1 MKIRIYDIGELA
13 SSTAYVEYSLQI
25 EPVYSETLN
34 ETFDTLSCTLPY
46 MERKT
51 PFEPQRL
58 VIFYNDNHEIVSRMV
73 ITKDDVEV
81 VSHEEQ
87 LYKHTLICA
96 EFMQNFNKHYIK
108 DMKFSQPPK
117 PKKIDYAGWSFMYYN
132 SSTDAANPNYSC
144 LALGSTYAGLVMPC
158 SIILNAYEKVKSVRI
173 HSDMYAMDKTETLK
187 GYDVI
192 SGSVS
197 KYGGQSRNT
206 LKVYH
211 GDTQVYEDT
220 YIYSS
225 SGDENDIVFET
236 ASEITKLGLDSG
248 EQRTVQFF
256 FNNNYAN
263 SGITPIDGF
272 STDRPFIDLHLRL
285 EVETYYFTLWDVLEE
300 IRLADYQKYSKHSND
315 NGNFA
320 NGVRMPS
327 GALKTKLQSIIA
339 PEIVIQQMT
348 TYQALDEIAKILD
361 GVWKIDNDSN
371 ELEIEYLNNLDA
383 TKSISDTA
391 DEKLSLSDNN
401 YADTLVCYYQNGK
414 PNQDNLKITPS
425 NTSWKRVEGASLGAF
440 NISNMVLKLDSPIED
455 IAKFEVFISSA
466 RFSMSYNLGTQ
477 NPTSR
482 FVYLEDY
489 YLDITDF
496 ICSSEEYTMLT
507 YKDGKGSGESD
518 LITPTTLNSVYF
530 EQGSNTIP
538 VLTPSTNILGIT
550 LYTLVYAIR
559 SALCKKFGFDT
570 GNSYYG
576 THTHEWYLDAD
587 SPSGFF
593 GSTLDACFRVAYKTS
608 IEGKLKIEGREDKN
622 NYEILTNTGVGEP
635 SMDKLGN
642 NMFGLAC
649 KVAQP
654 ELVKTLKFSTFDER
668 IKKGDIQIIDDEIW
682 RADVVNTTL
691 YNDYVLSRVV
701 FVKNFNQLSRRIE
714 VNQQQRF
721 YEVQKEIKSEDVIT
735 EYFKFSS
742 KDVVETKK
750 TDWDLKTAL
759 DKNFGYLFATN
770 FINGSNLNDVVD
782 NYTLDGEVKIGQC
795 CYINGASL
803 TSDAT
808 SYLNMP
814 FISFGAANS
823 LFFKAWFNHPLS
835 ASYEV
840 KSNPY
845 RNVVVRYTDNSGF
858 IDTCSLY
865 FFNFDKSK
873 QIQTA
878 ARIPYLNADKIKYIS
893 LDDYYVHKRPNE
905 IMGLTFQLTLVPHK
919 DDLNVIFFGESLSV
933 RNTLITGKL
942 RNTCTYLS
950 GTEKYSLFDKKGKGT
965 KYTTDQISAVY
976 LDDDS
981 GRFKVESS
989 IAMNYQHLSW
999 AICDEHDNIIIALNQ
1014 EDDGRFWYYPK
1025 GRSR

>member
-1 MKIRIYDIGELA
+1 MKIRIYNIGG
-13 SSTAYVEYSLQI
+13 STYTDYSLQV

-46 MERKT
+46 MEKKE

-58 VIFYNDNHEIVSRMV
+58 VIFYNDNEEIVSRMV
-73 ITKDDVEV
+73 ITKDEVEV
-81 VSHEEQ
+81 VSHEKQ
-87 LYKHTLICA
+87 LYKHSLVCTEYI
-96 EFMQNFNKHYIK
+96 QNFNKHYIK

-117 PKKIDYAGWSFMYYN
+117 PKKVDCAGWSFMYYN

-144 LALGSTYAGLVMPC
+144 LALGPVYAGLNMPC
-158 SIILNAYEKVKSVRI
+158 TIVLNAHEKVKSVRV
-173 HSDMYAMDKTETLK
+173 HSDMYAMDKNETLK
-187 GYDVI
+187 GYDAFK
-192 SGSVS
+192 GSVS
-197 KYGGQSRNT
+197 KYGGQSRDT
-206 LKVYH
+206 LKVYQ

-220 YIYSS
+220 NIYSS
-225 SGDENDIVFET
+225 SGDENDTIFDT
-236 ASEITKLGLDSG
+236 ASEITKMGLDSG
-248 EQRTVQFF
+248 TQRTIQLF
-256 FNNNYAN
+256 FNNDYAN
-263 SGITPIDGF
+263 SGITPIDDF
-272 STDRPFIDLHLRL
+272 SVDRPFIDLHLRL
-285 EVETYYFTLWDVLEE
+285 EVETYYYTLWDILEE
-300 IRLADYQKYSKHSND
+300 IRLADFQRYNKYSND
-315 NGNFA
+315 TGKFS

-348 TYQALDEIAKILD
+348 TYQALDEVAKILD
-361 GVWKIDNDSN
+361 GIWKIDKDSN
-371 ELEIEYLNNLDA
+371 ELEIEYLNNLNA
-383 TKSISDTA
+383 NENASDTA

-414 PNQDNLKITPS
+414 TNQDNLKFTPS
-425 NTSWKRVEGASLGAF
+425 TASWKNVEGPGLGAF
-440 NISNMVLKLDSPIED
+440 NISNMLLKLDSPIED
-455 IAKFEVFISSA
+455 IVKFEVYIYKA
-466 RFSMSYNLGTQ
+466 TLSMSYNLGSQ

-482 FVYLEDY
+482 FIFLEDY

-507 YKDGKGSGESD
+507 YKASKESGESD

-530 EQGSNTIP
+530 EQGGDTIP
-538 VLTPSTNILGIT
+538 VLMPSTNLFGIT

-576 THTHEWYLDAD
+576 THTHEWYISINTPEDAFVKM
-587 SPSGFF
+587 PN
-593 GSTLDACFRVAYKTS
+593 AMFRVAYKTS
-608 IEGKLKIEGREDKN
+608 LNGKLKVSGREDKQ

-654 ELVKTLKFSTFDER
+654 ELVKTLKFSTFDKR

-735 EYFKFSS
+735 EYLKFSS
-742 KDVVETKK
+742 KDIVESKE
-750 TDWDLKTAL
+750 TDWYLKTIINH
-759 DKNFGYLFATN
+759 NFAYLLATN
-770 FINGSNLNDVVD
+770 FINGSSLTNIIK
-782 NYTLDGEVKIGQC
+782 NYTLDGEVKIGHC
-795 CYINGASL
+795 VYYNNDTDGGDYDFL
-803 TSDAT
+803 K
-808 SYLNMP
+808 YLNIAYM
-814 FISFGAANS
+814 SFGAANS
-823 LFFKAWFNHPLS
+823 LFFKTWFNHPLN
-835 ASYEV
+835 AGYEV
-840 KSNPY
+840 RTEPY
-845 RNVVVRYTDNSGF
+845 RNVVVPYTDNSGF
-858 IDTCSLY
+858 VDSCNLTWFNYDKTENLSSTTRELSYLSSSKKTYIDLR
-865 FFNFDKSK
+865 N
-873 QIQTA
+873 
-878 ARIPYLNADKIKYIS
+878 
-893 LDDYYVHKRPNE
+893 YYVHKRPNE
-905 IMGLTFQLTLVPHK
+905 IMGLTYQLAFIPR
-919 DDLNVIFFGESLSV
+919 DDDMNVIFFGEGLSV

-965 KYTTDQISAVY
+965 KYTNDQVSVVSI
-976 LDDDS
+976 DDNS
-981 GRFKVESS
+981 GRYKIEST

-999 AICDEHDNIIIALNQ
+999 AICDEQDNIIIALNQ
-1014 EDDGRFWYYPK
+1014 EDDGRFWFYPRGK
-1025 GRSR
+1025 WR

>member
-46 MERKT
+46 MEKKE

-58 VIFYNDNHEIVSRMV
+58 VIFYNDNQEIVSRMV
-73 ITKDDVEV
+73 ITKDEVEV
-81 VSHEEQ
+81 VAHEKQ
-87 LYKHTLICA
+87 LYKHSLVCT
-96 EFMQNFNKHYIK
+96 EYMQNFNKHYIK

-117 PKKIDYAGWSFMYYN
+117 PKKVDYAGWSFMYYN

-144 LALGSTYAGLVMPC
+144 LALGPIYAGLNLPC
-158 SIILNAYEKVKSVRI
+158 TIILNAHEKVKSVRV

-187 GYDVI
+187 GYDTI

-197 KYGGQSRNT
+197 RYGGQSRDT
-206 LKVYH
+206 LRVYQ
-211 GDTQVYEDT
+211 GDTQVYENT

-225 SGDENDIVFET
+225 SGDENDTVFDT
-236 ASEITKLGLDSG
+236 ASEITKMGLDSG
-248 EQRTVQFF
+248 SQRTIQFF
-256 FNNNYAN
+256 FNNDYAN
-263 SGITPIDGF
+263 SGITPIDDF

-285 EVETYYFTLWDVLEE
+285 EVETYYYTLWDVLEE

-361 GVWKIDNDSN
+361 GIWKIDKDSN
-371 ELEIEYLNNLDA
+371 ELEIEYLNNLNA
-383 TKSISDTA
+383 NENTSDTA

-414 PNQDNLKITPS
+414 PNQNNLKFTPS
-425 NTSWKRVEGASLGAF
+425 NTSWKKVEGASLGAF
-440 NISNMVLKLDSPIED
+440 NISNMILKLDSPIED
-455 IAKFEVFISSA
+455 IVKFEVFIASG

-482 FVYLEDY
+482 FIYLENY

-507 YKDGKGSGESD
+507 YKDSKGSGESD
-518 LITPTTLNSVYF
+518 LISPTTLNSVYF
-530 EQGSNTIP
+530 EQGSDTIP

-550 LYTLVYAIR
+550 LYTLIYAIR

-576 THTHEWYLDAD
+576 THTHEWSLNIE
-587 SPSGFF
+587 SPNNAF
-593 GSTLDACFRVAYKTS
+593 GSIVDASFRVAYKTS
-608 IEGKLKIEGREDKN
+608 INGKLKVSGREDKN
-622 NYEILTNTGVGEP
+622 NYEILSNTGVGEP

-654 ELVKTLKFSTFDER
+654 ELVKTLKFNTFDER

-682 RADVVNTTL
+682 RADVVNTSI
-691 YNDYVLSRVV
+691 YNDYVSSRVV

-735 EYFKFSS
+735 EYLKFSS
-742 KDVVETKK
+742 KDVIESKK
-750 TDWDLKTAL
+750 TDWNLKTIL
-759 DKNFGYLFATN
+759 DKNFAYLLATN
-770 FINGSNLNDVVD
+770 FINGTNLTNVVST
-782 NYTLDGEVKIGQC
+782 YTLGGEVKIGQC
-795 CYINGASL
+795 CFFNEANSS
-803 TSDAT
+803 SDITA
-808 SYLNMP
+808 YLNMP

-823 LFFKAWFNHPLS
+823 LFFKTWFNHPLS
-835 ASYEV
+835 GGYEV
-840 KSNPY
+840 KTNPY
-845 RNVVVRYTDNSGF
+845 RNVVVPYTDSNGF

-865 FFNFDKSK
+865 FFNFDKTK
-873 QIQTA
+873 NIGAT
-878 ARIPYLNADKIKYIS
+878 ARIPYSIADKIKYIS
-893 LDDYYVHKRPNE
+893 LDKYYIHKRPNE
-905 IMGLTFQLTLVPHK
+905 IMGFTFQITFIPHK
-919 DDLNVIFFGESLSV
+919 DDLNVIFFGEGLSV
-933 RNTLITGKL
+933 QNTLITGKL

-965 KYTTDQISAVY
+965 KYIDDEVSVVY
-976 LDDDS
+976 LEDTS
-981 GRFKVESS
+981 GRFKVESN

-999 AICDEHDNIIIALNQ
+999 AICDEQDNIIIALNQ
-1014 EDDGRFWYYPK
+1014 EDDGRFWFYPR